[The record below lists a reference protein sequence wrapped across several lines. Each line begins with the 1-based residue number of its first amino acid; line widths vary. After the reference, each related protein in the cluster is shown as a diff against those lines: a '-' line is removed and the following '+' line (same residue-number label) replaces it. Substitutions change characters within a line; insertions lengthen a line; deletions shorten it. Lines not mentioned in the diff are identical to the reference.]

1 MDANE
6 LASIRAAIESDLMP
20 DTCVVL
26 EPTRTPNG
34 FGGWTT
40 SMGTV
45 ATYACR
51 LDPLR
56 GREAVAAGLQQ
67 SFHGYMLTLPH
78 DAVVTTNGRV
88 SVGGVSYNI
97 ISADTGKSWA
107 ATVRVVVERIG

>member
-6 LASIRAAIESDLMP
+6 LESIRAAIEGELLP
-20 DTCVVL
+20 GTCSIL

-34 FGGWTT
+34 AGGWST
-40 SMGTV
+40 SMGTT

-88 SVGGVSYNI
+88 SVSGVAYNV